1 MVRAVVQ
8 RVKSARVTVED
19 EVVGEIGPGLVVFLG
34 VGEDDTCDDVSYLVD
49 KVANLRIFEDDD
61 GKMNLSALQLG
72 LQVLVVSQFTLWGD
86 CRRGRR
92 PSFSHA
98 APPEKAVAMYEEYV
112 RRLQGAG
119 LSVETGRFQATMTV
133 SLENDGPV
141 TILLDSDRLF

>member
-1 MVRAVVQ
+1 MMRAVVQ

-19 EVVGEIGPGLVVFLG
+19 EIVGEIGPGLVVFLG
-34 VGEDDTCDDVSYLVD
+34 VGEDDTCDDISYLVD

-61 GKMNLSALQLG
+61 GKMNLSALQLD

-98 APPEKAVAMYEEYV
+98 APLEKAVAMYEEYV
-112 RRLQGAG
+112 RRLRGAG
-119 LSVETGRFQATMTV
+119 LSVETGRFQAMMTV
-133 SLENDGPV
+133 SVENDGPV
-141 TILLDSDRLF
+141 TILLDSEKLF

>member
-1 MVRAVVQ
+1 
-8 RVKSARVTVED
+8 
-19 EVVGEIGPGLVVFLG
+19 
-34 VGEDDTCDDVSYLVD
+34 
-49 KVANLRIFEDDD
+49 VANLRIFEDDD

-119 LSVETGRFQATMTV
+119 LSVETGRFQAMMTV
-133 SLENDGPV
+133 SVENDGPV

>member
-1 MVRAVVQ
+1 MRAVVQ

-119 LSVETGRFQATMTV
+119 LSVETGRFQAMMTV
-133 SLENDGPV
+133 SVENDGPV

>member
-1 MVRAVVQ
+1 MRAVVQ
-8 RVKSARVTVED
+8 RVRSARVTVED

-34 VGEDDTCDDVSYLVD
+34 VGEDDTSDDLSYLVD

-61 GKMNLSALQLG
+61 GKMNYSALQLN

-119 LSVETGRFQATMTV
+119 LSVETGRFQAMMTV
-133 SLENDGPV
+133 SVENDGPV

>member
-1 MVRAVVQ
+1 MRAVVQ

-34 VGEDDTCDDVSYLVD
+34 VGEDDTCDDLSYLVD

-133 SLENDGPV
+133 SVENDGPV

>member
-1 MVRAVVQ
+1 MRAVVQ

-34 VGEDDTCDDVSYLVD
+34 VGEDDTCDDLSYLVD
-49 KVANLRIFEDDD
+49 KVANLRVFEDDD

-72 LQVLVVSQFTLWGD
+72 LQVLIVSQFTLWGD

-133 SLENDGPV
+133 SVENDGPV

>member
-1 MVRAVVQ
+1 MRAVVQ

-34 VGEDDTCDDVSYLVD
+34 VGEDDTCDDLSYLVD

-119 LSVETGRFQATMTV
+119 LSVETGRFQAMMTV
-133 SLENDGPV
+133 SVENDGPV

>member
-1 MVRAVVQ
+1 MRAVVQ

-19 EVVGEIGPGLVVFLG
+19 EVVGDIGPGLVVFFG
-34 VGEDDTCDDVSYLVD
+34 VGEDDTCDDLSYLVD

-61 GKMNLSALQLG
+61 GKMNLSALQLN

-98 APPEKAVAMYEEYV
+98 APPEKAVEMYEEYV

-119 LSVETGRFQATMTV
+119 LSVETGRFQAMMTV
-133 SLENDGPV
+133 SVENDGPV
-141 TILLDSDRLF
+141 TILLDSDKLF

>member
-1 MVRAVVQ
+1 MRAVVQ

-19 EVVGEIGPGLVVFLG
+19 EIVGEIGPGLVVFLG
-34 VGEDDTCDDVSYLVD
+34 VGEDDTCDDISYLVD

-61 GKMNLSALQLG
+61 GKMNLSALQLD

-98 APPEKAVAMYEEYV
+98 APLEKAVAMYEEYV
-112 RRLQGAG
+112 RRLRGAG
-119 LSVETGRFQATMTV
+119 LSVETGRFQAMMTV
-133 SLENDGPV
+133 SVENDGPV
-141 TILLDSDRLF
+141 TILLDSEKLF